1 MHFYCLIKEIATV
14 YAQSREKNYCT
25 EKNYIKA
32 EATLTKNAGMNA
44 IKKKLLWTDQPLPY
58 HPHLQR
64 TKTNACFEAVLAL
77 LAKRVSLPGINSFVA
92 RITKPLLGTP
102 LLQAFTAFV
111 TSNSTKP
118 LGLWGKMVTAPS
130 PCWEV
135 ASASVPSSASHG
147 EDQGMPRLRIVLV
160 VWDSSHGFLT
170 RYSRKWR
177 RMKGTLLIELKLA
190 LWEYS

>member
-1 MHFYCLIKEIATV
+1 MRYYCLTIEVATV

-32 EATLTKNAGMNA
+32 EATLTKNVGMNA
-44 IKKKLLWTDQPLPY
+44 IKKLLWTDQPPPY

-77 LAKRVSLPGINSFVA
+77 EANRVSLPGLNSFVA

-118 LGLWGKMVTAPS
+118 LGLWGKMVTVPR
-130 PCWEV
+130 WGFT
-135 ASASVPSSASHG
+135 SASVPSSASHG
-147 EDQGMPRLRIVLV
+147 EDQRMPRVRMVLV
-160 VWDSSHGFLT
+160 AWDSAHGFLT
-170 RYSRKWR
+170 RYTRK
-177 RMKGTLLIELKLA
+177 
-190 LWEYS
+190 